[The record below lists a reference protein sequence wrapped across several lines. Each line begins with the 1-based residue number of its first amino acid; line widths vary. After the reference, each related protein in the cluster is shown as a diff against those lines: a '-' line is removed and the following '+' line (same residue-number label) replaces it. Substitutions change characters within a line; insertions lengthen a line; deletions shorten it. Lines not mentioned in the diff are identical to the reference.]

1 MTGRFSW
8 TDGNVRSALGL
19 SQVDS
24 VPENLTSN
32 ADGIFHFDRVSTDSR
47 TASDGDLF
55 VALKGENFDGHDY
68 VNAAFENGARGA
80 IVSQKVKV
88 VDHSRIYSVND
99 TLYALG
105 QLAAYRRT
113 HLRATVVGI
122 TGSSGKTGT
131 KDLMRAALSGFCR
144 PHATTGNFNNRI
156 GLPLTL
162 LDVPEDT
169 EVVIVEMGTNQPGEI
184 GILADI
190 AVPEIGV
197 VTTVSETHIEK
208 LDSLEGVLREKLDL
222 LRGLTEDGRAVV
234 GDDPLILSKEA
245 RKINPQTK
253 VVGWSKQADSA
264 FQPNEATMDKHGN
277 WSFLWHG
284 EPVHLRIP
292 GRHSVVN
299 ALLALAVADM
309 LDVPAATAASGVSSL
324 ETSPMRCEIRNIGEL
339 TLLLDCYN
347 ANPQSTRAALK
358 LLADIEPE
366 RPKIAFLGDMLELGV
381 RSEELH
387 TTILIDAAN
396 MGFDIIVGTGYFT
409 VAIDQVEYP
418 STGTEIISIAD
429 PIEAYNVLRDH
440 LNGDE
445 VILFKASRGFALE
458 RVIPEFE
465 RDFGNTMTAPEEV
478 GY

>member
-1 MTGRFSW
+1 M
-8 TDGNVRSALGL
+8 
-19 SQVDS
+19 
-24 VPENLTSN
+24 
-32 ADGIFHFDRVSTDSR
+32 
-47 TASDGDLF
+47 
-55 VALKGENFDGHDY
+55 
-68 VNAAFENGARGA
+68 
-80 IVSQKVKV
+80 
-88 VDHSRIYSVND
+88 
-99 TLYALG
+99 
-105 QLAAYRRT
+105 
-113 HLRATVVGI
+113 
-122 TGSSGKTGT
+122 
-131 KDLMRAALSGFCR
+131 
-144 PHATTGNFNNRI
+144 
-156 GLPLTL
+156 
-162 LDVPEDT
+162 
-169 EVVIVEMGTNQPGEI
+169 
-184 GILADI
+184 
-190 AVPEIGV
+190 
-197 VTTVSETHIEK
+197 
-208 LDSLEGVLREKLDL
+208 LREKLDL

-245 RKINPQTK
+245 RKINSQTK
-253 VVGWSKQADSA
+253 VVGWSKQADSE

-409 VAIDQVEYP
+409 VAIDQMEFP

-465 RDFGNTMTAPEEV
+465 RDFGNTMTAPEEF
-478 GY
+478 GS